1 MIKKKILVPN
11 RVRHIDGGFGFIPH
25 RFLTDGFLSSL
36 SQEEILLYVFLAL
49 VSDRHGLSF
58 YSYDAICS
66 LLQLSLED
74 YIDARDGL
82 VGKDLI
88 AFDGTVFQV
97 LDLPKK
103 TLQGAVAKEDR
114 LHIRKIIQQSLWEA
128 EGGR

>member
-1 MIKKKILVPN
+1 M
-11 RVRHIDGGFGFIPH
+11 GFPFA
-25 RFLTDGFLSSL
+25 
-36 SQEEILLYVFLAL
+36 V
-49 VSDRHGLSF
+49 
-58 YSYDAICS
+58 CS

-74 YIDARDGL
+74 YIEARDGL

-88 AFDGTVFQV
+88 AFDGTIFQV

-103 TLQGAVAKEDR
+103 SLQDAGAKEDR